1 MEKIVRPD
9 WDEYFLNIAKDVS
22 MRSTCIRRR
31 FGAVVVKNNKQ
42 ISSGYCGAPKGLP
55 NCIDIEK
62 CFRQKYNVPSGK
74 NYNLCRSVHAEMNAI
89 AEIGFERTK
98 SGKLYLY
105 GEDVKTGKIV
115 EGEPC
120 TWCKRFI
127 IQGGIKEVIIKTE
140 GRIKKI
146 DVKTWIKERIKD
158 PFKDQK
164 IEMGN

>member
-1 MEKIVRPD
+1 MEKITRPG

-31 FGAVVVKNNKQ
+31 FGAVVVKHNKQ

-62 CFRQKYNVPSGK
+62 CFREEYKVPHGK

-89 AEIGFERTK
+89 AEIGFERSK
-98 SGKLYLY
+98 GSKLYLH
-105 GEDVKTGKIV
+105 GEDIKTGKV
-115 EGEPC
+115 VDYEPC

-127 IQGGIKEVIIKTE
+127 IQGGIEEVIIRAESGMK
-140 GRIKKI
+140 RI
-146 DVKTWIKERIKD
+146 DVKTMIEERVAD

-164 IEMGN
+164 KEMES